1 MTPFRLSIRA
11 LPLMVNSIKF
21 GILTRVSRTTA
32 SMRKH
37 GSAGLNVPSDGQGNA
52 DHDLRIAR
60 AALTAKPWMRIDEL
74 EAGGTQVTRNHV
86 RAPGTAELAA

>member
-60 AALTAKPWMRIDEL
+60 AALTAKPWMHSRRRYSLLAPTMEL
-74 EAGGTQVTRNHV
+74 GLGHASF
-86 RAPGTAELAA
+86 L